1 MYAAILSHNE
11 EIDFEDL
18 KMEISNCG
26 WQVVGTE
33 IEYFD
38 DAPSNVMVWVLF
50 GVKPFKTGQFDYG
63 GYVRIASE
71 DPLPQIIVANSSW
84 LAVAYYKVLMWILYG
99 WHMLK
104 FTLAAQG

>member
-1 MYAAILSHNE
+1 MYAAILSDNE
-11 EIDFEDL
+11 AIDFEDL
-18 KMEISNCG
+18 KKEISNYG

-38 DAPSNVMVWVLF
+38 DEPSNVMVWILF
-50 GVKPFKTGQFDYG
+50 GVKPFSIGQFDYG

-84 LAVAYYKVLMWILYG
+84 LAVAYYKVLTWILYR
-99 WHMLK
+99 WNMLK
-104 FTLAAQG
+104 FILAAHP